1 MPSITTSKISDYSDI
16 DISFKSNPNLA
27 NDVAIKKE
35 SAAIRQSVMN
45 IRNTN
50 HGWKPF
56 KALYGANVIQFLF
69 ENIDDITA
77 RMIMTAV
84 EEAITNYEPRV
95 EILNIRVS
103 AKPDTNEINLTV
115 TVRIISSG
123 ETIDVDSTMER
134 LR

>member
-1 MPSITTSKISDYSDI
+1 
-16 DISFKSNPNLA
+16 
-27 NDVAIKKE
+27 
-35 SAAIRQSVMN
+35 
-45 IRNTN
+45 
-50 HGWKPF
+50 
-56 KALYGANVIQFLF
+56 
-69 ENIDDITA
+69 
-77 RMIMTAV
+77 MIMTAV

>member
-45 IRNTN
+45 ILKTN
-50 HGWKPF
+50 HGEKPF
-56 KALYGANVIQFLF
+56 EPLYGANLIQFLF

>member
-45 IRNTN
+45 ILKTN
-50 HGWKPF
+50 HGEKPF
-56 KALYGANVIQFLF
+56 EPLYGANLIQFLF

-103 AKPDTNEINLTV
+103 AEPDTNEINLTV